1 MVRDIPLEKLRK
13 KWAVIWSYAIFLL
26 LLDCSI
32 YLDIHCSGSF
42 SHYVKFYS
50 LMLIHKISS
59 RVVCFNGTPSL
70 THAQL
75 YMADCTLQNGVILH
89 MQKCPV
95 LCCWQILR
103 VALLSV
109 KSILLSFFPVVIYLY
124 SLFLRAPLVARNPN
138 VQVVITHV
146 SHVCGQHS
154 FGLPLRMYRM
164 RRMHFDQ
171 APLDFL
177 SLVNWSRV
185 FWPSVTW
192 NFRKAQPWSK
202 SVLNFDCCPRIP

>member
-1 MVRDIPLEKLRK
+1 MVPPASHMRNF
-13 KWAVIWSYAIFLL
+13 IWPITLYKMEWFSICKSVRYCVVGKSFALLYFLL
-26 LLDCSI
+26 KL
-32 YLDIHCSGSF
+32 F
-42 SHYVKFYS
+42 
-50 LMLIHKISS
+50 
-59 RVVCFNGTPSL
+59 
-70 THAQL
+70 
-75 YMADCTLQNGVILH
+75 
-89 MQKCPV
+89 
-95 LCCWQILR
+95 CCL
-103 VALLSV
+103 
-109 KSILLSFFPVVIYLY
+109 FFPVVIYLY

-154 FGLPLRMYRM
+154 LGLPLRMYGM